1 MRKCFYASLAVL
13 ALIASTGA
21 AAQSAVSEPS
31 TWRWTATKALDAQRS
46 SEKAGETALAVADFR
61 QNYERYSSIGMLEN
75 GR

>member
-21 AAQSAVSEPS
+21 SAQGAASEPS
-31 TWRWTATKALDAQRS
+31 TWRWTVTQALDAQRS
-46 SEKAGETALAVADFR
+46 SDRAEETALAIADFR
-61 QNYERYSSIGMLEN
+61 QNYERYSPIGVLES